1 MMASESSR
9 GLDTDRRDLRTKF
22 TINLEHVENR
32 NSLAQLPG
40 DVTRRAVIGVQDKRN
55 RVAIKPTAEILRSQ
69 GSVVLKLP
77 QLELKNSKS
86 RISHH
91 SRVLSLRPSQ
101 KLETLSKNHSRTPS
115 IVVGQDGSALHASF
129 EESQHSADSRKM
141 HLASAL
147 GDIDEISSIN
157 KYDGAGVSVLADK
170 DAIGRKPI
178 EPMSRSFD
186 PSGDDGSSA
195 HMLLMQNSKSNDR
208 EAAPSGQLKPKKAPL
223 SSHYPNQGLKS
234 QNN

>member
-1 MMASESSR
+1 MQASASSR
-9 GLDTDRRDLRTKF
+9 GLQTERRDLRTKF
-22 TINLEHVENR
+22 TINLEQVENR
-32 NSLAQLPG
+32 NSMAQLPG
-40 DVTRRAVIGVQDKRN
+40 DVTRRAVIGVQGNRS
-55 RVAIKPTAEILRSQ
+55 RVAIKPTAEILRPQ
-69 GSVVLKLP
+69 GSGALKLP

-86 RISHH
+86 SISHH

-101 KLETLSKNHSRTPS
+101 KLETLSKSHSRAPS
-115 IVVGQDGSALHASF
+115 VVVGQDGSALHASF
-129 EESQHSADSRKM
+129 EESQHSSDSRKM

-157 KYDGAGVSVLADK
+157 KHDGAGVSTLADK
-170 DAIGRKPI
+170 RGFGPKPP

-208 EAAPSGQLKPKKAPL
+208 EPAPSGHPKSKKTPL
-223 SSHYPNQGLKS
+223 SRHDSHQEPK
-234 QNN
+234 